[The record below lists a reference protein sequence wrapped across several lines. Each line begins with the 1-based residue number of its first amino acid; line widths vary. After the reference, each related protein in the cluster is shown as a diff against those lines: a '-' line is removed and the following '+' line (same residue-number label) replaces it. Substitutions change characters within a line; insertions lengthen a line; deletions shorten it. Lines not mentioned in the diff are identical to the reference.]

1 MVIRIIEQSFMDE
14 IFAEA
19 FKGVLKPV
27 YLGVFKQ
34 GTKSEIVS
42 ALEKIDLNG
51 CINISDRD
59 SFDNWF
65 DREVVGLHK
74 RLYIYYKDNVR
85 VQIDNPYSYSARLL
99 NAILKYMLIHSIVFF
114 SDLENFMLLFHPIMS
129 GKFLK
134 GGNDLDI
141 KQVNQI
147 GGKEEYFKLV
157 KQHRDLIDMDLCEEN
172 KWMLDLMYGVDF

>member
-1 MVIRIIEQSFMDE
+1 
-14 IFAEA
+14 
-19 FKGVLKPV
+19 
-27 YLGVFKQ
+27 
-34 GTKSEIVS
+34 
-42 ALEKIDLNG
+42 
-51 CINISDRD
+51 
-59 SFDNWF
+59 
-65 DREVVGLHK
+65 
-74 RLYIYYKDNVR
+74 
-85 VQIDNPYSYSARLL
+85 
-99 NAILKYMLIHSIVFF
+99 LKYMLIHSIVFF

-157 KQHRDLIDMDLCEEN
+157 KQHRDLMDMDPCEEN